1 MRVLVLTAA
10 AGVADGASA
19 RVAAEMEAA
28 GLKPEAPRRLAG
40 SAVEIAFSGEGDP
53 RPFAGEGIDANVVP
67 AEGRLKRLLIADMD
81 STIIGVE
88 CIDELAD
95 FAGVKPQVSAI
106 TEAAMR
112 GELDFEGALRARV
125 ALLEG
130 LPETVLEECYAERVK
145 LNPGARILVR
155 TMVGLGADTALV
167 SGGFEFFTARVAAAA
182 GVGRHRANRLL
193 ASKGRLT
200 GTVADPILGRA
211 AKLEA
216 LRTIA
221 AEGCYGAEAALAVG
235 DGANDLDMVVAAG
248 LGVAY
253 HAKPALKVAAGAALD
268 RSDLTALLALQG
280 VPEAEWRD

>member
-1 MRVLVLTAA
+1 MPNITVELLKGRTVEQRRDFAA
-10 AGVADGASA
+10 AVAD
-19 RVAAEMEAA
+19 
-28 GLKPEAPRRLAG
+28 
-40 SAVEIAFSGEGDP
+40 SAVEIALP
-53 RPFAGEGIDANVVP
+53 RGGPGIAVAGCDANLVP
-67 AEGRLKRLLIADMD
+67 AAGRRKRMLIADMD

-130 LPETVLEECYAERVK
+130 LPEAVLEECYAERVK

-155 TMVGLGADTALV
+155 TMAGLGADTALV
-167 SGGFEFFTARVAAAA
+167 SGGFEFFTERVAAAA
-182 GVGRHRANRLL
+182 GFGRHRANRLL
-193 ASKGRLT
+193 AAEGRLT
-200 GTVADPILGRA
+200 GTVGDPILGRA

-216 LRTIA
+216 LRTITA
-221 AEGCYGAEAALAVG
+221 AGGYGAEAVLAVG

-253 HAKPALKVAAGAALD
+253 HAKPALKVAAGATLD

-280 VPEAEWRD
+280 VPETEWRD